1 MSEQVTADGLPP
13 DNMPKNGSELMK
25 VFLPAS
31 PFVQELGVSLAEIE
45 DGRAVLLLPFRPE
58 LATVGDMVHGAAIA
72 GLMDITAMATS
83 WAGAEIPEKLRG
95 VTVSMSTE
103 FINPAHNEDLLGEGK
118 LLRRGASLCAVEME
132 VRSASDQGHVIAKG
146 LATYKIG

>member
-1 MSEQVTADGLPP
+1 MSEPVTAESLPA

-31 PFVQELGVSLAEIE
+31 PFVRELGVSLVEIE
-45 DGRAVLLLPFRPE
+45 DGRAVVSLPFRPE

-83 WAGAEIPEKLRG
+83 WAGADMPEKLRG

-103 FINPAHNEDLLGEGK
+103 FINAAHSEDLIGEGK

-132 VRSASDQGHVIAKG
+132 VRSAKDDHLVAKG